1 MKQQQQQKIVIKL
14 VVVLI
19 SWGYDVGLDSDCE
32 DRLEIIWKDWCPN
45 PTKWVNYR
53 IILSK

>member
-19 SWGYDVGLDSDCE
+19 SWDYDVGLDSDCE